1 MEHSSRKQVEIHRF
15 CSQGSADDR
24 LYLETHE
31 SGEKRVKKKYL
42 RSTATGVGYTWA
54 YAMSKQVGQTGDL
67 ESRKTDAPDL
77 DAAMPA
83 LYQELRRM
91 AKQYLS
97 RERPDH
103 TLQPTA
109 LVHEAYL
116 RLLQQHKVDWL
127 CRTQVLGVAARM
139 MRRILV
145 NYAVARSAQKR
156 GAALLVSDPHADVVQ
171 TRALE
176 IEYLDL
182 ALNHLEEIDPRQA
195 RIVELRFFSGLT
207 VDETAAALGV
217 SAETVKREWRT
228 ARLWLARELAGRRGG
243 VPHWAHLE

>member
-1 MEHSSRKQVEIHRF
+1 
-15 CSQGSADDR
+15 
-24 LYLETHE
+24 
-31 SGEKRVKKKYL
+31 
-42 RSTATGVGYTWA
+42 
-54 YAMSKQVGQTGDL
+54 MSKRNGSPADFEDV
-67 ESRKTDAPDL
+67 KTDTPAL

-97 RERPDH
+97 HERPDH

-116 RLLQQHKVDWL
+116 RLIRQHKIDWSS
-127 CRTQVLGVAARM
+127 RTQVLGVAAHM

-145 NYAVARSAQKR
+145 NYAVARGAQKR
-156 GAALLVSDPHADVVQ
+156 GADLRVPDADLDIAE

-176 IEYLDL
+176 IEYLDM
-182 ALNHLEEIDPRQA
+182 ALSRLEEIDPRQA

-207 VDETAAALGV
+207 VEETAIAIRV
-217 SAETVKREWRT
+217 SPETVKREWKT
-228 ARLWLARELAGRRGG
+228 ARLWLARELEGRKGG
-243 VPHWAHLE
+243 TPNWTRLE

>member
-1 MEHSSRKQVEIHRF
+1 MSEQNGRPRDF
-15 CSQGSADDR
+15 DNWRAD
-24 LYLETHE
+24 TP
-31 SGEKRVKKKYL
+31 
-42 RSTATGVGYTWA
+42 A
-54 YAMSKQVGQTGDL
+54 
-67 ESRKTDAPDL
+67 L

-97 RERPDH
+97 QERPDH

-116 RLLQQHKVDWL
+116 RLIQQHKIDWSS
-127 CRTQVLGVAARM
+127 RTQVLGVAAHM

-145 NYAVARSAQKR
+145 NYAVARGAQKR
-156 GAALLVSDPHADVVQ
+156 GAALRVSDPHADIVE

-182 ALNHLEEIDPRQA
+182 ALNRLEEIDPRQA

-207 VDETAAALGV
+207 VEETAVAIEV
-217 SAETVKREWRT
+217 SPETVKREWRT
-228 ARLWLARELAGRRGG
+228 ARLWLARELEGRKGG
-243 VPHWAHLE
+243 TPHWVRLE

>member
-1 MEHSSRKQVEIHRF
+1 MSEQNGR
-15 CSQGSADDR
+15 
-24 LYLETHE
+24 ET
-31 SGEKRVKKKYL
+31 
-42 RSTATGVGYTWA
+42 
-54 YAMSKQVGQTGDL
+54 DL
-67 ESRKTDAPDL
+67 EVLKADTPAL

-97 RERPDH
+97 HERPDH

-116 RLLQQHKVDWL
+116 RLIQQHKIDWSR
-127 CRTQVLGVAARM
+127 RTQVLGIAAHM

-145 NYAVARSAQKR
+145 NYAVARGAQKR
-156 GAALLVSDPHADVVQ
+156 GAALRVDDADADVVE

-182 ALNHLEEIDPRQA
+182 ALNRLEEIDPRQA

-207 VDETAAALGV
+207 IEETAAAMEI
-217 SAETVKREWRT
+217 SPETVKREWRT
-228 ARLWLARELAGRRGG
+228 ARLWLARELEGRKGG
-243 VPHWAHLE
+243 TPHWARLE

>member
-1 MEHSSRKQVEIHRF
+1 MNLAGKTGRARPGSRLHFGLTGMAE
-15 CSQGSADDR
+15 
-24 LYLETHE
+24 
-31 SGEKRVKKKYL
+31 RVKDFQVV
-42 RSTATGVGYTWA
+42 RTGTPA
-54 YAMSKQVGQTGDL
+54 I
-67 ESRKTDAPDL
+67 

-116 RLLQQHKVDWL
+116 RLIQQHKIDWSS
-127 CRTQVLGVAARM
+127 RTQVLGVAANM

-145 NYAVARSAQKR
+145 NYAVARGAQKR
-156 GAALLVSDPHADVVQ
+156 GADLRVLDADAEMVE

-176 IEYLDL
+176 IEYLDM
-182 ALNHLEEIDPRQA
+182 ALSRLEEIDARQA

-207 VDETAAALGV
+207 VEETAAAMDV
-217 SAETVKREWRT
+217 SPETVKREWRT
-228 ARLWLARELAGRRGG
+228 ARLWLARELEGRKGG
-243 VPHWAHLE
+243 TPHWARLE

>member
-1 MEHSSRKQVEIHRF
+1 MSEQNARA
-15 CSQGSADDR
+15 ADFE
-24 LYLETHE
+24 L
-31 SGEKRVKKKYL
+31 V
-42 RSTATGVGYTWA
+42 
-54 YAMSKQVGQTGDL
+54 
-67 ESRKTDAPDL
+67 KTDIPAV

-97 RERPDH
+97 HERPDH

-116 RLLQQHKVDWL
+116 RLIQQQKVDWSS
-127 CRTQVLGVAARM
+127 RTQVLGVAAHM

-145 NYAVARSAQKR
+145 NYAVARGAQKR
-156 GAALLVSDPHADVVQ
+156 GAALRVDDADADIAE

-176 IEYLDL
+176 IEYLDM
-182 ALNHLEEIDPRQA
+182 ALNRLEEIDPRQA

-207 VDETAAALGV
+207 VEETAVAIAV
-217 SAETVKREWRT
+217 SPETVKREWKT
-228 ARLWLARELAGRRGG
+228 ARLWLARELEGRKGG
-243 VPHWAHLE
+243 TPHWTRFE

>member
-1 MEHSSRKQVEIHRF
+1 MFERNSRE
-15 CSQGSADDR
+15 ADF
-24 LYLETHE
+24 EM
-31 SGEKRVKKKYL
+31 V
-42 RSTATGVGYTWA
+42 
-54 YAMSKQVGQTGDL
+54 
-67 ESRKTDAPDL
+67 KTDIPGL

-97 RERPDH
+97 HERPDH

-116 RLLQQHKVDWL
+116 RLIEQHKIDWSS
-127 CRTQVLGVAARM
+127 RTQVLGVAARM

-145 NYAVARSAQKR
+145 NYAVARGAQKR
-156 GAALLVSDPHADVVQ
+156 GAELRVDVADLDVAE

-176 IEYLDL
+176 IEYLDM
-182 ALNHLEEIDPRQA
+182 ALNRLEEIDPRQA

-207 VDETAAALGV
+207 VEETATAIQV
-217 SAETVKREWRT
+217 SPETVKREWKT
-228 ARLWLARELAGRRGG
+228 ARLWLARELEGRKGG
-243 VPHWAHLE
+243 TPHWTRFE

>member
-1 MEHSSRKQVEIHRF
+1 MQLVT
-15 CSQGSADDR
+15 
-24 LYLETHE
+24 L
-31 SGEKRVKKKYL
+31 
-42 RSTATGVGYTWA
+42 WA
-54 YAMSKQVGQTGDL
+54 YAMTEQNGQAADVELVATG
-67 ESRKTDAPDL
+67 TPAL

-97 RERPDH
+97 HERPDH

-116 RLLQQHKVDWL
+116 RLIQQQKVDWSS
-127 CRTQVLGVAARM
+127 RTQVLGISANM

-145 NYAVARSAQKR
+145 NYAVARGAQKR
-156 GAALLVSDPHADVVQ
+156 GADLRVPDADLEVAD

-182 ALNHLEEIDPRQA
+182 ALNRLEAIDPRQA

-207 VDETAAALGV
+207 VEETAAAIKV
-217 SAETVKREWRT
+217 SPETVKREWKT
-228 ARLWLARELAGRRGG
+228 ARLWLARELEGRKGG
-243 VPHWAHLE
+243 TPHWTRFE